1 MYCEQAISGSA
12 AERAKRTFQEHGG
25 TMRMSDALRA
35 GISRNTLYA
44 MRDSG
49 EIEVLARGLY
59 RLASLDPLS
68 SPDLATVAKKAPH
81 SVVYLISA
89 LAFHELTTQVPHEIW
104 IAVPRNSEPPRLEY
118 PPLRITRLT
127 DKAYQLGIESHTL
140 DEIKVNV
147 YSREKTLID
156 CFKRRN
162 EIGLNVVLD
171 AVRTYKYQINVDVE
185 ELMRLA
191 HELRVARIAQPY
203 LEAIL

>member
-1 MYCEQAISGSA
+1 MYGEHAMSGSA
-12 AERAKRTFQEHGG
+12 AERAKRSFRKHGG
-25 TMRMSDALRA
+25 TMRMADALRA

-68 SPDLATVAKKAPH
+68 SPDLTTVAKKAPH
-81 SVVYLISA
+81 AVIYSISA
-89 LAFHELTTQVPHEIW
+89 LAFHELTTQIPHEIW

-118 PPLRITRLT
+118 PPLRITRLSH
-127 DKAYQLGIESHTL
+127 KSYHLGIESHTL
-140 DEIKVNV
+140 DEIEVKV

-162 EIGLNVVLD
+162 EIGLDVVLE
-171 AVRTYKYQINVDVE
+171 AVRMYKYQNKVDVE
-185 ELMRLA
+185 KLMSFA